1 MSARLR
7 GDRLSSDDAARLHM
21 ESAGSP
27 MTISIV
33 ILLAGEL
40 SLDTVVQRVEERL
53 LGEPRLRARVHDRV
67 LGPTWEPQD
76 VDVRAHVRAAHLLS
90 LIHI

>member
-1 MSARLR
+1 MSAHRR

-27 MTISIV
+27 MTITIV

-40 SLDTVVQRVEERL
+40 SLDTVVQRAVSYTHLTLPTTER
-53 LGEPRLRARVHDRV
+53 V
-67 LGPTWEPQD
+67 
-76 VDVRAHVRAAHLLS
+76 
-90 LIHI
+90 